1 MAEFILDFIMSYWTW
16 GFIGFFVASILI
28 VHNLAKNGVIFPV
41 AVMIITA
48 AVYGGL
54 LGTKILSVL
63 INNPR
68 LFIYDLP
75 QALAFWQGGLAW
87 QGGIPAGMAAGLI
100 VVKIAGKPFWS
111 CAGCFAPGLAL
122 AHAIGRIGCLCH
134 GCCYGAPTT
143 VPWAIYSKELGTLV
157 HPTQIY
163 SMIGELTAFV
173 ILQWVF
179 NKKSDLRKYLML
191 WYGIIFSTHR
201 FIQEFFRG
209 TPPGPEL
216 ISGLRIHQVICIIMF
231 VVSLG
236 IFLTLIKK
244 KWCYIVSL
252 ILFLLTAASFFVFR
266 PQSETQ
272 HAIAQSDSGIY
283 LVITRSIFADNLAY
297 WKTERE
303 NEGFN
308 VIIGTWNN
316 TPTPA
321 DIKKWIKAQTRV
333 SDGLCKYIL
342 LIGDC
347 AAKNEAPA
355 EWHIP
360 SFTVPFDR
368 GKQTV
373 SILTDSLYGDL
384 DEDGSPE
391 IPVGRLPVQDEPQ
404 LKTQIAK
411 ILNYKTQP
419 LKPSWFRTLIWSGA
433 KLYNT
438 EMHGITTYFTTK
450 MLPRWLDTFI
460 ISGNPDS
467 VFSAYPPEQPTI
479 FLNEISDPAFMSLIV
494 SHGSFRSVTPTIYN
508 KKDIFLSVDD
518 VAQIKSITP
527 IGPLIMLGCNSGK
540 FNVPKGKGHS
550 LAEAFVTHPGGP
562 IAVISASG
570 ATNPLTNYFFTK
582 ALAAQLKKTHT
593 TIGNLFLDI
602 QRKLYRE
609 GKLSVI
615 VMMQED
621 EFARQLAN
629 AVPERERQYLHLP
642 AFVQKEQLQY
652 ILLGDPACK
661 LKQPKPM
668 KVSIMAGE
676 KDDIIVSGETP
687 PGAKTLWVEMVTP
700 QQKTEYIVPNL
711 LKEKRCE
718 RFEKANRRPA
728 TLALKMLSNATWQV
742 KLKVPDTFY
751 KSDEYIRIFAIGPE
765 KSYYYTTIDKTLSR
779 KGDE

>member
-1 MAEFILDFIMSYWTW
+1 MAEFILDFMMSYWTW

-28 VHNLAKNGVIFPV
+28 VRNLAKNGVIFPV

-54 LGTKILSVL
+54 LGTRILSVL

-75 QALAFWQGGLAW
+75 QAIAFWQGGLSW
-87 QGGIPAGMAAGLI
+87 QGGIPAGMVTGLI
-100 VVKIAGKPFWS
+100 VVKIAKKPFWS

-122 AHAIGRIGCLCH
+122 GHAIGRIGCLCH

-143 VPWAIYSKELGTLV
+143 VPWAIYSKELGALV

-163 SMIGELTAFV
+163 SMTGELTAFA
-173 ILQWVF
+173 ILQWIF
-179 NKKSDLRKYLML
+179 NKKPDLRKYLIL

-216 ISGLRIHQVICIIMF
+216 ISGLRIYQAISIIIF
-231 VVSLG
+231 VASLS
-236 IFLTLIKK
+236 IFLSLIKK
-244 KWCYIVSL
+244 KWGYIVSL
-252 ILFLLTAASFFVFR
+252 ILILLTAVSFFVFR
-266 PQSETQ
+266 PQPETQ
-272 HAIAQSDSGIY
+272 RIVVRSDSGLY
-283 LVITRSIFADNLAY
+283 LVITRNIFADNLAS
-297 WKTERE
+297 WKAERE
-303 NEGFN
+303 KEGFN

-316 TPTPA
+316 APTPI

-333 SDGLCKYIL
+333 SNGLCRYIL

-347 AAKNEAPA
+347 AAENEVPPV
-355 EWHIP
+355 WHIP
-360 SFTVPFDR
+360 TFTVPFER

-391 IPVGRLPVQDEPQ
+391 IPVGRLPVQDSPE
-404 LKTQIAK
+404 LKTHIAK
-411 ILNYKTQP
+411 ILNYKTQS
-419 LKPSWFRTLIWSGA
+419 LKPSWFRTVIWSGA

-438 EMHGITTYFTTK
+438 EIHGLTTYFTTE

-467 VFSAYPPEQPTI
+467 VFSAYPSEQPTI

-494 SHGSFRSVTPTIYN
+494 SHGSFRSVTPTIHN
-508 KKDIFLSVDD
+508 KKDIFLSVED
-518 VAQIKSITP
+518 VFQLKSNTP
-527 IGPLIMLGCNSGK
+527 IGPLIMLGCDSGK
-540 FNVPKGKGHS
+540 FNVPKARGPS
-550 LAEAFVTHPGGP
+550 LAEAFITHPGGP

-570 ATNPLTNYFFTK
+570 ATNPLTNYFFTR
-582 ALAAQLKKTHT
+582 ALAAQIEKTHT
-593 TIGNLFLDI
+593 TIGNLFLAI

-615 VMMQED
+615 DMMRKD
-621 EFARQLAN
+621 KFAQQLVG
-629 AVPERERQYLHLP
+629 AVPKKERQYLHVPSL
-642 AFVQKEQLQY
+642 VQREQLQY
-652 ILLGDPACK
+652 SLLGDPACK

-676 KDDIIVSGETP
+676 KDHIIISGKTP
-687 PGAKTLWVEMVTP
+687 LGAKALWVEMVTP
-700 QQKTEYIVPNL
+700 QQKTEHIVPNL
-711 LKEKRCE
+711 LKEKTCE
-718 RFEKANRRPA
+718 RFEKVNRRPA
-728 TLALKMLSNATWQV
+728 TLALKKLSNAAWRV
-742 KLKVPDTFY
+742 ELKVPATFY
-751 KSDEYIRIFAIGPE
+751 KSDDYMRILAIGPE
-765 KSYYYTTIDKTLSR
+765 DSYCYAIIDKTFSR
-779 KGDE
+779 KSKD

>member
-1 MAEFILDFIMSYWTW
+1 MAEFIFDFMMSYWSW
-16 GFIGFFVASILI
+16 GFIAFFVASILI
-28 VHNLAKNGVIFPV
+28 VRNLAKNGIIFPV
-41 AVMIITA
+41 AIMIITA

-54 LGTKILSVL
+54 LGTRVLGVL
-63 INNPR
+63 INNPQ
-68 LFIYDLP
+68 LFIYNFP
-75 QALAFWQGGLAW
+75 KALAFWQGGLSW
-87 QGGIPAGMAAGLI
+87 QGGIPLGMVAGLI
-100 VVKIAGKPFWS
+100 VVKIAKKPFWS
-111 CAGCFAPGLAL
+111 SAGCFAPGLAL
-122 AHAIGRIGCLCH
+122 AHAVGRIGCLCH

-143 VPWAIYSKELGTLV
+143 VSWAIYSKELGTLV

-163 SMIGELTAFV
+163 SMIGELAAFA

-179 NKKSDLRKYLML
+179 NKKPDFRKYLIL
-191 WYGIIFSTHR
+191 WYGIIFSIHR

-216 ISGLRIHQVICIIMF
+216 ISGLRIYQAICIIMF
-231 VVSLG
+231 VMSLG
-236 IFLTLIKK
+236 IFISLIKK
-244 KWCYIVSL
+244 KWGYIVSL
-252 ILFLLTAASFFVFR
+252 ILILLTASTFFLFR

-272 HAIAQSDSGIY
+272 LALARSDSGLY
-283 LVITRSIFADNLAY
+283 LVITRGMFSGNLAS
-297 WKTERE
+297 WKAKRE
-303 NEGFN
+303 KEGFN

-316 TPTPA
+316 APTPT

-333 SDGLCKYIL
+333 SNGLCRYIL

-347 AAKNEAPA
+347 AAENEDPT

-360 SFTVPFDR
+360 SFTIPFER

-384 DEDGSPE
+384 DEDGSPDV
-391 IPVGRLPVQDEPQ
+391 PVGRLPVQDEPQ
-404 LKTQIAK
+404 LKNQIAK

-419 LKPSWFRTLIWSGA
+419 LKPSWFRTVIWSGA

-479 FLNEISDPAFMSLIV
+479 FLEEISDPAFMSLIV
-494 SHGSFRSVTPTIYN
+494 SHGSFRSISPTIYN
-508 KKDIFLSVDD
+508 KKDIFLSVED
-518 VAQIKSITP
+518 VAQLKSNTP
-527 IGPLIMLGCNSGK
+527 IGPLIMLGCDSGK
-540 FNVPKGKGHS
+540 FNMPKRKGPS

-570 ATNPLTNYFFTK
+570 ATNPLTNYFFIR
-582 ALAAQLKKTHT
+582 ALAAQFEKTHS
-593 TIGNLFLDI
+593 TIGDLFLDI
-602 QRKLYRE
+602 QHKLYRE
-609 GKLSVI
+609 GKPSVI
-615 VMMQED
+615 EMIQQD
-621 EFARQLAN
+621 EFARQLAD

-642 AFVQKEQLQY
+642 ALVQKEQLQY

-676 KDDIIVSGETP
+676 KGDVIISGETP
-687 PGAKTLWVEMVTP
+687 PGAKALWVEMVVP

-728 TLALKMLSNATWQV
+728 TLSLKMLSNATWQV
-742 KLKVPDTFY
+742 ELKVHDTFY
-751 KSDEYIRIFAIGPE
+751 KSDEYMRIFAIGPE
-765 KSYYYTTIDKTLSR
+765 QYYYYTIIDKTFLSSS
-779 KGDE
+779 EE